1 MGATDPAADASA
13 IASTVSNSPP
23 VNPGSTSPGTGPD
36 RIPADEET
44 SLAARLP
51 SAGAESS
58 GSSAPSS
65 GGPDAAPAG
74 LRDFMGSFAYEGH
87 VRLRAKSEDDPFA
100 SRPASAPSP
109 LAARTADV
117 QRQSVRAVTV
127 AFNQQ
132 ATCFACATTAGFRIY
147 TCEPLKEF
155 RRRETGAASTENSP
169 PPPRSC
175 PTSDADDLSERGLLK
190 GDATAPWG
198 DGCCLTV
205 RMLCRTNIMALV
217 TANEPRKVKLWDDR
231 KSRFIGELRSRQD
244 VRGVCLERDVVALIT
259 VQKVYVYLAEQMAP
273 FTILPTCPNPTAIC
287 VAWTCPTQN
296 GMWRLACPAGV
307 SGAVRVQLQTDGDPR
322 ASQLTFQAHESSLAC
337 LAFNEAGS
345 MIATTSVLGTV
356 IRIFSIVAKDVV
368 LTHELRR
375 GSQPTSLT
383 SLAFRSDSEF
393 LAAASTS
400 NTLHIFKLSGPAPG
414 APGKT
419 ATGGPIL
426 RASTMPSCYTAAAAD
441 PGSAQMSRLPSQGQP
456 SGVSRRVES
465 LAHSVPGAAAAV
477 KKIVRGAGAMAAA
490 KAAIAGGKKSLYA
503 DRALHRR
510 TPLPTPQGQFRFSSQ
525 WLSSS

>member
-383 SLAFRSDSEF
+383 SLAFRSGE
-393 LAAASTS
+393 
-400 NTLHIFKLSGPAPG
+400 
-414 APGKT
+414 
-419 ATGGPIL
+419 GGTFWDML
-426 RASTMPSCYTAAAAD
+426 
-441 PGSAQMSRLPSQGQP
+441 
-456 SGVSRRVES
+456 E
-465 LAHSVPGAAAAV
+465 
-477 KKIVRGAGAMAAA
+477 
-490 KAAIAGGKKSLYA
+490 
-503 DRALHRR
+503 
-510 TPLPTPQGQFRFSSQ
+510 
-525 WLSSS
+525 